1 MPLDADVHLVLC
13 SFGRA
18 GLAYVEADPAESD
31 TSTTLNSVGTGIRC
45 GGRNERGRGLVSGRV
60 GCDGRARS
68 RSARGHAAYGG
79 TLASLMLT
87 SQRRRCCR
95 CGAPA
100 GSAASSRCPAGISR
114 VPTGWRGSS
123 QSGWDRATGLA
134 VRRTSSNS
142 KIRRLGAETGS
153 GRGLGEL
160 ILDRSLAGSLFA
172 NRFLGEFSRLN
183 LSRAS
188 MCALCRPKRLTLA
201 RWGAARPT
209 AGNHTNDFC
218 TSRG

>member
-1 MPLDADVHLVLC
+1 M
-13 SFGRA
+13 
-18 GLAYVEADPAESD
+18 
-31 TSTTLNSVGTGIRC
+31 
-45 GGRNERGRGLVSGRV
+45 
-60 GCDGRARS
+60 
-68 RSARGHAAYGG
+68 
-79 TLASLMLT
+79 ASLMLT

-123 QSGWDRATGLA
+123 RSGWDRATGLA

-183 LSRAS
+183 FPAS
-188 MCALCRPKRLTLA
+188 KCALCRQNVSHSRVGGPLCQPLAIIRTISAHRGGKHGSITVRRLSDGEWELEEA
-201 RWGAARPT
+201 APSPWRIYEIHGGPDSLRWFWSLTVIGPMTRSDRVAT
-209 AGNHTNDFC
+209 
-218 TSRG
+218 